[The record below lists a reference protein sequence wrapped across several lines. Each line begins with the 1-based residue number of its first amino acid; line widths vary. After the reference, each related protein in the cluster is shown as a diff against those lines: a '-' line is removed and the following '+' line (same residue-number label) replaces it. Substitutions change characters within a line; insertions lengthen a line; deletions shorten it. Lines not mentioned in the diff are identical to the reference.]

1 MYGCR
6 QSQCKLLCRPTVVG
20 TAEPDADTCWKR
32 RGKRRID
39 VWKIYFCK
47 FRACREILLIRVH
60 QHVSQNKRQLQLQ
73 LHTQVLDQCG
83 HTPLAS
89 AAGGYICICIPPK
102 KNTHTQ
108 NVLLLND

>member
-47 FRACREILLIRVH
+47 FRACRETVDKSAPTRIPKQEATATATAYTGARLVWTHASR
-60 QHVSQNKRQLQLQ
+60 KRCRRLY
-73 LHTQVLDQCG
+73 LHLYSPQKK
-83 HTPLAS
+83 HTHKTCC
-89 AAGGYICICIPPK
+89 Y
-102 KNTHTQ
+102 
-108 NVLLLND
+108 